1 MSVPLKPKSQPIQ
14 VDSAILEGLK
24 LVAAERSA
32 ATDGKR
38 VTIRSL
44 AEEAIL
50 SHFPDLR
57 LMAQAVTAAVGGGGA
72 EQAAADQVFERLLQ
86 VLFLNSGPIAQNSAI
101 EALEGVAVG
110 SFGNEIR
117 LRDLAYH
124 LRSALDKGALIGSM
138 SELVKHYE
146 ESGG

>member
-1 MSVPLKPKSQPIQ
+1 
-14 VDSAILEGLK
+14 
-24 LVAAERSA
+24 
-32 ATDGKR
+32 
-38 VTIRSL
+38 
-44 AEEAIL
+44 
-50 SHFPDLR
+50 
-57 LMAQAVTAAVGGGGA
+57 MAQAVTAAVGGGGA